1 MDRNKI
7 DEVYVIAFVPV
18 YQISHGISNMLDPF
32 LKPLMEDLVHAFI
45 FGYEVSY
52 PLKTIP
58 EYQSKETETVRL
70 LLLCWHGDH
79 PAQCEVGKFLNQGK
93 CGCRRCKVIGK
104 QREDPKNTHYYYG
117 GNRYHT
123 RYPWGMRI
131 LCEEVDMFNVENE
144 KRSSIRKKLA
154 SSSGFTGISI
164 LHTYLYLMY
173 EFNVIRD
180 TVIDV
185 YHTVP
190 LNVVKKYLT
199 TLLDKELLTTEDLDE
214 RLLEFP
220 WTKELKAGRI
230 PTAIGKDRK

>member
-7 DEVYVIAFVPV
+7 DEVYVVAFVPV
-18 YQISHGISNMLDPF
+18 YQIPHGISNMLDPF

-58 EYQSKETETVRL
+58 EYQSKETETARL
-70 LLLCWHGDH
+70 LLLCWQGDH

-93 CGCRRCKVIGK
+93 CVCRRCKVIGK
-104 QREDPKNTHYYYG
+104 QTEDPKNTHYYYG

-131 LCEEVDMFNVENE
+131 LCEEVENMFNVENE

-164 LHTYLYLMY
+164 LHTYLYPMY

-180 TVIDV
+180 TVIAV

-190 LNVVKKYLT
+190 LNVVKK
-199 TLLDKELLTTEDLDE
+199 LLNNPPGQGAVNH
-214 RLLEFP
+214 RRF
-220 WTKELKAGRI
+220 G
-230 PTAIGKDRK
+230 